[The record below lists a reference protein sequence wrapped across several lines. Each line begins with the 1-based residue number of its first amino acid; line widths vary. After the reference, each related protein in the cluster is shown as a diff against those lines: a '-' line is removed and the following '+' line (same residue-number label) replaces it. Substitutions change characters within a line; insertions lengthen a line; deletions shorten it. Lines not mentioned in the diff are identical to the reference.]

1 MFSEVKLTKDNH
13 VTSVITLVDN
23 KFDKFIDKVDMEKAI
38 DELIY
43 NNRSVGGIIIS
54 LNSFIDVFNKYGA
67 NVAKELLNKYVDFV
81 KSEVLKENDLVCK
94 ISDIEYLL
102 LFKDVNVVDSIVRDV
117 KNNISV
123 LTHYEFNYDEELIET
138 NNTLGIVYSNEF
150 IINANDFM
158 KALYTALSYANNE
171 EYGEIYSIYNSSIK
185 NNKLV
190 KEDVSGLNE
199 EYSFE
204 NIKISLDNSF
214 LDDDD
219 EL

>member
-1 MFSEVKLTKDNH
+1 MLQ
-13 VTSVITLVDN
+13 VIN
-23 KFDKFIDKVDMEKAI
+23 
-38 DELIY
+38 
-43 NNRSVGGIIIS
+43 VGMQFGS
-54 LNSFIDVFNKYGA
+54 RT
-67 NVAKELLNKYVDFV
+67 
-81 KSEVLKENDLVCK
+81 
-94 ISDIEYLL
+94 

-150 IINANDFM
+150 ITNANDFM

-190 KEDVSGLNE
+190 KEDVCGLNE